1 MLATKKLQFIL
12 TIEEKNRT
20 ERHDNETNKKIRDC
34 QRHQEIICHVLQFPG
49 TKTFSLEA
57 ASPAATPGHAPWDNI
72 CISKFIFA
80 WGLHNQ
86 SQDCGCSML
95 GPGSAPRKVMENFS
109 SHFLLMKDQNMKSIC
124 FISFVGT
131 WQPAVS
137 QCLQF
142 AHFKPDVLKWVDKN
156 I

>member
-1 MLATKKLQFIL
+1 MFCSSL
-12 TIEEKNRT
+12 
-20 ERHDNETNKKIRDC
+20 ERKH
-34 QRHQEIICHVLQFPG
+34 
-49 TKTFSLEA
+49 LEA

-142 AHFKPDVLKWVDKN
+142 AHFKPDVLKWVKIFSWSQKYMRNFYLLVDIARQTRMFPNTPEMMKN
-156 I
+156 AKIGRTQ